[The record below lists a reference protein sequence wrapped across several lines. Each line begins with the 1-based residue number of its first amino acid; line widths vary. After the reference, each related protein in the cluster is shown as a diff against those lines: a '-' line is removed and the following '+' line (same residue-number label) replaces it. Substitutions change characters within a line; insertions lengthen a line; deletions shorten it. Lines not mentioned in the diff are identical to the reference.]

1 MKPVATVSQLEYDST
16 SGRFAAALTLTDAGM
31 NPIDT
36 RISGR
41 VDEVVEAP
49 VALTRLLPDT
59 VLRADDL
66 RIARVR
72 AATLQNEVARSVD
85 QIIGMQLR
93 RPVAAGQPLRLADLK
108 SASVGSTRCDGP
120 NRAVRGRP
128 DGQRPG
134 GGVGCWCPGRES
146 PCSKPHLAC
155 VPVCRGRWTRKGA
168 DHTQVAPGAPDGAG
182 ALRSAPGAMKIWA
195 LVWLGTAASL
205 AGCGTLDRLSEV
217 GRDPT
222 MTPTADP
229 TKDPKW
235 RPLSMPMPGGQPS
248 PNEANS
254 LWRSGSR
261 AFFKDQ
267 RAAQVG
273 DIVTV
278 LVNMNDAA
286 NLKNVTSTARTS
298 AETGGIPNFFGLEK
312 LVPAVINPATLVTTN
327 STNNNIGTGQI
338 QRTEAVTLR
347 LAGIVTQVLP
357 NGNLVVAAS
366 QEFLVNSELRELRV
380 TGVIR
385 PQDIASDNT
394 VLHDRMAEARI
405 AYGGKGQLTDLQ
417 RARWGQ
423 QMLDILAPF

>member
-1 MKPVATVSQLEYDST
+1 M
-16 SGRFAAALTLTDAGM
+16 R
-31 NPIDT
+31 
-36 RISGR
+36 
-41 VDEVVEAP
+41 
-49 VALTRLLPDT
+49 
-59 VLRADDL
+59 L
-66 RIARVR
+66 RI
-72 AATLQNEVARSVD
+72 L
-85 QIIGMQLR
+85 
-93 RPVAAGQPLRLADLK
+93 
-108 SASVGSTRCDGP
+108 VGLSI
-120 NRAVRGRP
+120 
-128 DGQRPG
+128 
-134 GGVGCWCPGRES
+134 
-146 PCSKPHLAC
+146 
-155 VPVCRGRWTRKGA
+155 
-168 DHTQVAPGAPDGAG
+168 
-182 ALRSAPGAMKIWA
+182 AL
-195 LVWLGTAASL
+195 SL

-217 GRDPT
+217 GRDPK
-222 MTPTADP
+222 MTPSADP

-235 RPLSMPMPGGQPS
+235 RPLSMPMPASQPS

-286 NLKNVTSTARTS
+286 NLKNVTSAARTS
-298 AETGGIPNFFGLEK
+298 SEAGGIPNFFGLEK
-312 LVPAVINPATLVTTN
+312 LLPKVIDPTKLVSAN
-327 STNNNIGTGQI
+327 SSNNNTGTGQI

-347 LAGIVTQVLP
+347 LAGVVTQVLP